1 MVLNQ
6 YQVMKWLRMKV
17 GEERAE
23 FETGSKKDRPGSLR
37 ASWCFQ
43 SAGKVALLSTPNRP
57 LSLSMFFTSQ
67 KSWLLVFCLKDTNIN
82 QSEIIQLLSNKH
94 ILYKGHRGVTQ
105 LTRDGGDGNDT
116 CLDGAVLVVGDV
128 W

>member
-1 MVLNQ
+1 MAKNGQ
-6 YQVMKWLRMKV
+6 
-17 GEERAE
+17 
-23 FETGSKKDRPGSLR
+23 FETGSKKDGPGSLR

-57 LSLSMFFTSQ
+57 RPRSLSMFFTLQ

-94 ILYKGHRGVTQ
+94 IQYKGHRGVTE
-105 LTRDGGDGNDT
+105 LTRGGGDGNDT